1 VTRHHLAL
9 LAVTLLV
16 GLPGATDAATR
27 SDELQAAWQSYA
39 RKDADRRPKA
49 TFPYQHCFRAA
60 ADRYDLPLTLLIA
73 VARGES
79 DFDPTARS
87 SANAHGVM
95 QILWPG
101 TARHLGFSRLSELYV
116 PCRNIDAGARYLR
129 ELVGRYDGDLHL
141 ALAAYNYGPKRIS
154 ATSPLPYGAV
164 WYSGYIY
171 RHLGYVMG
179 EGGRRSKEPAT
190 EYTGEGKLVV
200 IEFGAP
206 YRAEAFVATV
216 GGAVEGVRLD
226 WFRVDVG
233 RFQVVMLYRNA
244 RELEEGRV
252 RLAAI
257 GYAP

>member
-1 VTRHHLAL
+1 VRRHDLVSLAVAL
-9 LAVTLLV
+9 LVAM
-16 GLPGATDAATR
+16 PGAAEGATR
-27 SDELQAAWQSYA
+27 ADEVQAAWHAYA
-39 RKDADRRPKA
+39 ANDANRPPRA
-49 TFPYQHCFRAA
+49 RFPYQHCFRAA
-60 ADRYDLPLTLLIA
+60 ADRYQLPLTLLLA

-79 DFDPTARS
+79 DFDPAARS

-101 TARHLGFSRLSELYV
+101 TARHLGFRRLSELYV

-129 ELVGRYDGDLHL
+129 ELAGRYDGNLHL
-141 ALAAYNYGPKRIS
+141 ALAAYNYGPQRIS
-154 ATSPLPYGAV
+154 ATAPLPDGAV

-179 EGGRRSKEPAT
+179 DAGAHPEVPEG
-190 EYTGEGKLVV
+190 EYAGEGKLVV

-206 YRAEAFVATV
+206 YRAEAFVASV
-216 GGAVEGVRLD
+216 GGTGAGVRLD

-233 RFQVVMLYRNA
+233 RFQVVMLYRDA
-244 RELEEGRV
+244 RELEEGRR

-257 GYAP
+257 GYSP